1 MMTEWRTDVEAALG
15 EAAKANKP
23 ILIYWGATWCQPCN
37 HLKGQIIQHPAF
49 ETDTEE
55 WAKIYIDGDSLGA
68 QAWGESLE

>member
-1 MMTEWRTDVEAALG
+1 MMTEWHTDVEAALS

-55 WAKIYIDGDSLGA
+55 WAKILSVDSLGA
-68 QAWGESLE
+68 QAGAKSLE